1 MQTRTLTHYHTCH
14 TLHACTDDTLS
25 VTNTALQVVNPGY
38 EKVIAKEGMPLSKQ
52 PGERGDLI
60 IRFKLVFP
68 QYLPDDKKLK
78 MRHLLAGEID
88 MGSDSPPM

>member
-1 MQTRTLTHYHTCH
+1 
-14 TLHACTDDTLS
+14 
-25 VTNTALQVVNPGY
+25 
-38 EKVIAKEGMPLSKQ
+38 MPLSKQ
-52 PGERGDLI
+52 PGERGDLV

-88 MGSDSPPM
+88 MGSDTPAAVQQY